1 MESMNFS
8 RRSTSESKSEVS
20 SKLPATVA
28 RYYQNAPQTHRATI
42 TEMRKRILKVVPKS
56 VEVMSYGMPAF
67 KVDGDIVAGLR
78 INRSSIG
85 YYPFSGSVL
94 KHFPHELQQFK
105 TTKAS
110 LQVPLGTPLKQSLV
124 ATLIKARISQCPVKQ
139 GQVKLG
145 EYAKK
150 DGYWRELG
158 IAAPARRGLI
168 DRKIFKIADLR
179 KVSELE
185 FRQIHGIGANASR
198 KILAEMKKRKVSFK
212 TLGKTKS

>member
-8 RRSTSESKSEVS
+8 RRNTSESKSEVS
-20 SKLPATVA
+20 SRLPATVA
-28 RYYQNAPQTHRATI
+28 RYYQSAPVTHRATI

-67 KVDGDIVAGLR
+67 KVDETIVAGLR

-94 KHFPHELQQFK
+94 KNFPKELQEFK
-105 TTKAS
+105 ITKAS
-110 LQVPLGTPLKQSLV
+110 LQVPLGSPLKQSLV
-124 ATLIKARISQCPVKQ
+124 ATLIKARISQCPVKPVQ
-139 GQVKLG
+139 AKLS

-150 DGYWRELG
+150 DGYWRELE

-168 DRKIFKIADLR
+168 DRKLFKITDLQ
-179 KVSELE
+179 KITALE
-185 FRQIHGIGANASR
+185 FRAIHGIGANASR
-198 KILAEMKKRKVSFK
+198 KIIAEMKKRKVSFK
-212 TLGKTKS
+212 NLKKKS